1 MSVKC
6 ELTFTSVI
14 LLCFVWLDGVIL
26 SKKPANNVVINLPNH
41 RAWEPLHVATVDLC
55 AVQQLSD
62 YELRWDWEGFQ
73 NAQNTLIWQAKRNN
87 LLVDPQIF
95 LQINEDHTFNFP
107 YFQKSLGIDEQF
119 SYNMIFK
126 NVFFP
131 VNFAIEITHKVM
143 WIGGELPKIHYF
155 DRLLKK
161 FYSVIPKYFYR

>member
-1 MSVKC
+1 MNWLLPLLYCCASYDLMEWFWVKN
-6 ELTFTSVI
+6 
-14 LLCFVWLDGVIL
+14 
-26 SKKPANNVVINLPNH
+26 PANNVVINLPNH
-41 RAWEPLHVATVDLC
+41 RATQSLSIAIGRSICVC
-55 AVQQLSD
+55 VQQLNV

-143 WIGGELPKIHYF
+143 WIGVNCLKYTYF